1 MATKSIYKSIDIN
14 SNVFAEDL
22 VNAIEDSKSK
32 KDKDITFAKDVIEVK
47 GKDIKNIW
55 K

>member
-1 MATKSIYKSIDIN
+1 MATKSIYKSISIN
-14 SNVFAEDL
+14 SNALAKGL
-22 VNAIEDSKSK
+22 VNAIKESKSK
-32 KDKDITFAKDVIEVK
+32 KDKDITFEKDVIEVK